1 MAIQNREEFL
11 LQLSEKLGRKRP
23 EAVEKPKWSF
33 APQWTVF
40 DGLAQDELVLQL
52 IEHCEV
58 IHTEVKRTT
67 KENLVETLGSLLKE
81 WNITSAMYVNDER
94 FHEYGLTPLFKIEGA
109 THFRMWGSDH
119 KEEDIAFA
127 KAADLGITFSDMTLA
142 ESGTVV
148 LFNDGLKGRHVSL
161 LPESYIAIVPKS
173 TIVPRLTQATKR
185 IHDQNKVGE
194 KLPAC
199 VNFIS
204 GPSNSADIEMNL
216 VVGVHGPIRTAYII
230 VDDQ

>member
-23 EAVEKPKWSF
+23 EAVEKPNWSVS
-33 APQWTVF
+33 PQWNVF
-40 DGLAQDELVLQL
+40 SGLSQEELVLQL
-52 IEHCEV
+52 MEHCEV

-67 KENLVETLGSLLKE
+67 KENLVETLGSFITD
-81 WNITSAMYVNDER
+81 WNIKSAMCANDER
-94 FHEYGLTPLFKIEGA
+94 FNEYGLTPFFKNEG
-109 THFRMWGSDH
+109 TTQFRTWGLDH

-173 TIVPRLTQATKR
+173 TIVPRLTQATKL
-185 IHDQNKVGE
+185 IHDQSKAGE
-194 KLPAC
+194 TLPAC
-199 VNFIS
+199 VNFVS

>member
-23 EAVEKPKWSF
+23 EAVKKPKWSVS
-33 APQWTVF
+33 PQWNVF
-40 DGLAQDELVLQL
+40 DGLSQDELVLQL
-52 IEHCEV
+52 MEHCEV

-67 KENLVETLGSLLKE
+67 KEKLVETLGSFIQE
-81 WNITSAMYVNDER
+81 WKIKSAMCANDER
-94 FHEYGLTPLFKIEGA
+94 FNEYGLTPFFKNEG
-109 THFRMWGSDH
+109 TTQFRTWGLDH

-161 LPESYIAIVPKS
+161 LPESYIAIIPKS
-173 TIVPRLTQATKR
+173 TIVPRLTQATKL
-185 IHDQNKVGE
+185 IHDQNKSKE
-194 KLPAC
+194 NLPAC
-199 VNFIS
+199 VNFVS

>member
-1 MAIQNREEFL
+1 MAIQNRKEFL

-23 EAVEKPKWSF
+23 EIVKKPNWSF
-33 APQWTVF
+33 SPQWTVF
-40 DGLAQDELVLQL
+40 DGLTQDELVLKLMEQ
-52 IEHCEV
+52 CKV

-67 KENLVETLGSLLKE
+67 KENLVETFQSFITD
-81 WNITSAMYVNDER
+81 WNIKSVMCSNDER
-94 FHEYGLTPLFKIEGA
+94 FNEYGLTPCFKNEGT
-109 THFRMWGSDH
+109 THFRTWGLDY
-119 KEEDIAFA
+119 KEEDIKFA

-173 TIVPRLTQATKR
+173 TIVPRLTQATKL
-185 IHDQNKVGE
+185 IHNQNKAGE
-194 KLPAC
+194 NLPAC
-199 VNFIS
+199 VNFVS